1 MNLAGPGVMHGMVPG
16 PLQHDPSSGMVG
28 GYQDPQQQQ
37 QHGGNNNNQMV
48 GSGLPPMSTFRNT
61 PGVPV
66 QPGVGAGPGAVQSPS
81 LYNHSP
87 SLGPVVPGP
96 PGQTSGDALGKALA
110 SVSYFYYFTYYL
122 NLN

>member
-1 MNLAGPGVMHGMVPG
+1 MVPG

-28 GYQDPQQQQ
+28 GYQDPQQ

-61 PGVPV
+61 PGGVVPV
-66 QPGVGAGPGAVQSPS
+66 QPGGVAGPGAVQSPS

-110 SVSYFYYFTYYL
+110 SVSYLHFIL
-122 NLN
+122 VI